1 MFKYDIEYGEIY
13 EHISNVVTKR
23 RIISVNIYIFVNGI
37 ITINVNLKKTGKC
50 CMLGVIIYRVDLP
63 VIANLKVAMNFKIKP
78 FGVFINLFN
87 VVRTIANTHRTRKEV
102 YLRH

>member
-1 MFKYDIEYGEIY
+1 MLSSKP
-13 EHISNVVTKR
+13 
-23 RIISVNIYIFVNGI
+23 
-37 ITINVNLKKTGKC
+37 TGKWNQNNICQFEIKEKC
-50 CMLGVIIYRVDLP
+50 CVLGVIIYRVDLP
-63 VIANLKVAMNFKIKP
+63 VIANLKITMNFKIKP

>member
-1 MFKYDIEYGEIY
+1 
-13 EHISNVVTKR
+13 
-23 RIISVNIYIFVNGI
+23 
-37 ITINVNLKKTGKC
+37 
-50 CMLGVIIYRVDLP
+50 MLGVIIYNRVDLA

>member
-1 MFKYDIEYGEIY
+1 MVYTYKCKYI
-13 EHISNVVTKR
+13 HICEWNHNNKCQFER
-23 RIISVNIYIFVNGI
+23 
-37 ITINVNLKKTGKC
+37 KGKC
-50 CMLGVIIYRVDLP
+50 CMLGVIIYNRVDLA